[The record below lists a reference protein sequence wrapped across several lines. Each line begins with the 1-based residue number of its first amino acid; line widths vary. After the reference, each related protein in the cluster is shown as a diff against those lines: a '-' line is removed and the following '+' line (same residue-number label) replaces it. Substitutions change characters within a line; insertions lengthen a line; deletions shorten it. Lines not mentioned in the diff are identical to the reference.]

1 VGSTIRNVDNLATG
15 YYSLSIS
22 IIDNGL
28 HVGGRTD
35 VVRIIAG
42 VATHVPIDLE
52 ATKSLAEFGVSIA
65 DERPLAVSARLIS
78 RAGMRGFPM
87 VVQASGATG
96 ASCIW
101 SQSGMVLG
109 TGIEAAIQTDGLPGT
124 GKLDLAVFDEGRA
137 GAGGLGYSLVEPVSH
152 GGWAW
157 YADVSADEEP
167 ASAIMSQPA
176 MVSASADGG
185 ILGIASAGT
194 SSTVEIWSRE
204 PVSGESRPVS
214 KAMVRIAG
222 SSRKATLL
230 RVSRRGDFVAAA
242 NSESGWLWVAPV
254 NLAGQL
260 GTPLE
265 LVGGSVGLEGLGYLR
280 DVCFSPG
287 SDVLFVLS
295 NADRSLYEFR
305 LSGASWILESRTEL
319 DALPCGI
326 LSVYKCMAIDAEGT
340 MLAIAAAGSDTVVFL
355 GLDGGN
361 PYWLG
366 EAKKSLGYA
375 DLDYPQAMAFNPDG
389 SRLAV
394 ACKDSAAVVIL
405 GTPSAGISLIGNLKA
420 LDGLPGVPL
429 ALAYSPDGKVVAAS
443 TSAGVALISV
453 DSAGV
458 PQDVHVFDG
467 SASSALASPAGLA
480 FVTDWLYVACPDSG
494 TVSIIRKLAV
504 H

>member
-1 VGSTIRNVDNLATG
+1 
-15 YYSLSIS
+15 
-22 IIDNGL
+22 
-28 HVGGRTD
+28 
-35 VVRIIAG
+35 
-42 VATHVPIDLE
+42 
-52 ATKSLAEFGVSIA
+52 
-65 DERPLAVSARLIS
+65 
-78 RAGMRGFPM
+78 
-87 VVQASGATG
+87 
-96 ASCIW
+96 
-101 SQSGMVLG
+101 
-109 TGIEAAIQTDGLPGT
+109 
-124 GKLDLAVFDEGRA
+124 
-137 GAGGLGYSLVEPVSH
+137 
-152 GGWAW
+152 
-157 YADVSADEEP
+157 
-167 ASAIMSQPA
+167 
-176 MVSASADGG
+176 
-185 ILGIASAGT
+185 
-194 SSTVEIWSRE
+194 
-204 PVSGESRPVS
+204 
-214 KAMVRIAG
+214 
-222 SSRKATLL
+222 
-230 RVSRRGDFVAAA
+230 
-242 NSESGWLWVAPV
+242 
-254 NLAGQL
+254 
-260 GTPLE
+260 
-265 LVGGSVGLEGLGYLR
+265 VGLEGLGYLR

-319 DALPCGI
+319 DALPCGA
-326 LSVYKCMAIDAEGT
+326 LSVYKSMAIDAEGT

-429 ALAYSPDGKVVAAS
+429 ALAYSPDGKVAAVS

-453 DSAGV
+453 GSAGV

-467 SASSALASPAGLA
+467 SASSALATPTGLA